1 MARLLTVV
9 MSTQQ
14 LPPAQLPTGPLLG
27 TTAYHPRF
35 LFTTVARHG
44 HGLRTRGT
52 GSYIMFYNLSSYM
65 YMNEDSNK
73 VKSKAMIHS
82 YIQIIKT
89 NVKLELS

>member
-14 LPPAQLPTGPLLG
+14 LPPTRLTTGPLLG

-35 LFTTVARHG
+35 LFTTVAGHG
-44 HGLRTRGT
+44 HGLRTGGT

-65 YMNEDSNK
+65 YMYGVSNK
-73 VKSKAMIHS
+73 VKSKELYS
-82 YIQIIKT
+82 YIQII
-89 NVKLELS
+89 